1 MTDNQAVEYLTLVD
15 RKLQILLNSGI
26 NWKPEYGSE
35 MKKIDARLAELR
47 PLIDAEY
54 ERREK
59 KNEAAEKADAG
70 AEETDCCRRAG
81 SGKVV
86 GNA

>member
-1 MTDNQAVEYLTLVD
+1 MTDKQVLEYISLVD

-26 NWKPEYGSE
+26 HWKPEYEAE

-47 PLIDAEY
+47 PLVDAEH

-59 KNEAAEKADAG
+59 KNETAEKADAG

-81 SGKVV
+81 S
-86 GNA
+86 